1 MQITVQTAQT
11 VTLDSVVI
19 EFVRD
24 IFHEQKIVSKIKN
37 VPRPIVLWSGAEQ
50 YAAAGNWTNE
60 TATAQASAVLAL
72 SSIPWAF

>member
-1 MQITVQTAQT
+1 MQITVQPAQT
-11 VTLDSVVI
+11 INIDTIVV

-24 IFHEQKIVSKIKN
+24 IFTEKKIIAKIKN
-37 VPRPIVLWSGAEQ
+37 VPRPIVLWSGSTE
-50 YAAAGNWTNE
+50 YASASAWNNE